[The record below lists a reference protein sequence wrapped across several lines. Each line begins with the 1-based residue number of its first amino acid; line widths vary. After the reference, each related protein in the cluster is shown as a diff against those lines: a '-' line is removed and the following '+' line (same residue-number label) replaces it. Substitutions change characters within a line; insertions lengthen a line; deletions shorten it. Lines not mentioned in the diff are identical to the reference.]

1 MRTEVVISTKA
12 VEYVIATSV
21 AVELVEELGASGISA
36 AAIEAVLRTIEL
48 VVVIG
53 KNLCCCC

>member
-1 MRTEVVISTKA
+1 MTEVVISTKA

-36 AAIEAVLRTIEL
+36 AVIEVVLRTIEL
-48 VVVIG
+48 VVVIRR
-53 KNLCCCC
+53 NLCCYC